1 MARNSHGRCD
11 FFPAWLSRFRHAAP
25 KERAVAVRSRR
36 QVPSLMGCAQGVAP
50 SNPVVPDMKDNS
62 AKDPISAVNVPP
74 ESTTS
79 VHSNVAPSMSS
90 HTERRTFSSD
100 GQPIVMGKYKMST
113 SKQDLMGEGTSSI
126 CRKGVCLETGQEVA
140 IKVYKAPK
148 DPNKGEDVRLQKFRR
163 QISVLNMLQEP
174 FGPVKDE
181 RLWHPQLAS
190 TKPSKLFMTLLDY
203 SRDDSGTPAPDPQ
216 DGVMYVVTELAQYSL
231 KDYLSLRRDQDKG
244 LSRGAVKNISKAIIL
259 VVAGLHAKGLVH
271 LDLKPENLMMFNGRL
286 KLIDVDGCVPAG
298 SEISIQDSSI
308 SFSPCYCAPEW
319 ARFLIEESESKIT
332 VNPHLDVWSVGMTVC
347 ELATLDAVLK
357 PMYANFLR
365 NGHSHKEA
373 GFLFMDWLG
382 SISKA
387 PLPKSIERF
396 DDGFHK
402 MLVGSLLVCDHTH
415 RKTLAQCL
423 SDPYLESDSQRASTV
438 DQTTSVQASTLKRS
452 WSSKGF
458 GTSPSHE
465 RATLT
470 ASALASSAAAWGA
483 IATSAGVGAAGH
495 GGTAGA
501 GSYKSVQ
508 VLSVFVA
515 EFFAKAFG
523 VAPGHQAEGIDRRT
537 RKRIL
542 FLTLGRECQEPASII
557 AYVVQDASVG
567 LSWFWQWR
575 SRFRFTFNTTRK
587 RWTRREAPPLPV
599 NEKVDRTTR
608 NRIEDT
614 SSKAP
619 QFKGTLWKLNN
630 DGNAQE
636 PAHWLKRDM
645 WVAFNGSLC
654 YFSIKENKRQIGT
667 QNLVAI
673 PQKERMRWT
682 VYTDKY
688 PFCQDR
694 DTCWACLGRIHSILP
709 PMPGRLRD
717 YISSPKAR
725 ENLYMCLHTTVLL
738 DGTAVEVYILS
749 AEMDWVAEFGVGAY
763 WRHNED
769 SHELQHTDTGRSL
782 LSALHSTWILQA
794 NQSLTHS
801 LQTLEVMDPS
811 PLSRPANRTLAS
823 KSSSRSISS
832 PPSEPNQLPLQLPL
846 QPLLPTELLA
856 ESPHLAQSD
865 HSSDVVTIGV
875 EGDSEKDEILELM
888 DVADLAD
895 VTDVADVERDGDEVP
910 MTVDDALAL
919 DDFSPD
925 LEWIQPGPTPTT
937 AGTPT
942 SSTTSS
948 LDLDRVS
955 VAEQSEL
962 MDGGK
967 RTV

>member
-1 MARNSHGRCD
+1 
-11 FFPAWLSRFRHAAP
+11 
-25 KERAVAVRSRR
+25 
-36 QVPSLMGCAQGVAP
+36 MGCAQGVAP
-50 SNPVVPDMKDNS
+50 SNPVVPDMKENS
-62 AKDPISAVNVPP
+62 AKDSVSASAVPP

-79 VHSNVAPSMSS
+79 AHSHAAPSMSS
-90 HTERRTFSSD
+90 HAERRTFSSD

-126 CRKGVCLETGQEVA
+126 CRKGVCVETGQEVA

-203 SRDDSGTPAPDPQ
+203 SKDDSGTPAPDPQ

-438 DQTTSVQASTLKRS
+438 DQTTS
-452 WSSKGF
+452 
-458 GTSPSHE
+458 
-465 RATLT
+465 
-470 ASALASSAAAWGA
+470 
-483 IATSAGVGAAGH
+483 
-495 GGTAGA
+495 
-501 GSYKSVQ
+501 
-508 VLSVFVA
+508 
-515 EFFAKAFG
+515 
-523 VAPGHQAEGIDRRT
+523 
-537 RKRIL
+537 
-542 FLTLGRECQEPASII
+542 
-557 AYVVQDASVG
+557 
-567 LSWFWQWR
+567 
-575 SRFRFTFNTTRK
+575 
-587 RWTRREAPPLPV
+587 EAPPLPV

-654 YFSIKENKRQIGT
+654 YFSIKENKR
-667 QNLVAI
+667 LVLVDGSRLTGAKVTKI
-673 PQKERMRWT
+673 SGA
-682 VYTDKY
+682 
-688 PFCQDR
+688 R
-694 DTCWACLGRIHSILP
+694 DNAF
-709 PMPGRLRD
+709 RLD
-717 YISSPKAR
+717 CAAHDEHEKDI
-725 ENLYMCLHTTVLL
+725 NICF
-738 DGTAVEVYILS
+738 S
-749 AEMDWVAEFGVGAY
+749 AESPEEYAKWTGLLMHTANMDGAIQTMRLGKDVAADIKEFRLSVKNRRMKVGADKKHQFAPIFRAKLWKVKAEGDRRKAEDWFEREMWIAKNGSLVY
-763 WRHNED
+763 WSKKEDRELVYYTHEDIHKATFTLIANED
-769 SHELQHTDTGRSL
+769 SHIPWAFQVNL
-782 LSALHSTWILQA
+782 
-794 NQSLTHS
+794 
-801 LQTLEVMDPS
+801 
-811 PLSRPANRTLAS
+811 
-823 KSSSRSISS
+823 
-832 PPSEPNQLPLQLPL
+832 PPSGEVQFAPGEFAAE
-846 QPLLPTELLA
+846 TEA
-856 ESPHLAQSD
+856 
-865 HSSDVVTIGV
+865 
-875 EGDSEKDEILELM
+875 M
-888 DVADLAD
+888 
-895 VTDVADVERDGDEVP
+895 RDC
-910 MTVDDALAL
+910 
-919 DDFSPD
+919 
-925 LEWIQPGPTPTT
+925 WIEEFRKIQG
-937 AGTPT
+937 
-942 SSTTSS
+942 
-948 LDLDRVS
+948 
-955 VAEQSEL
+955 
-962 MDGGK
+962 
-967 RTV
+967 